1 MRQIQQIISLATFY
15 LPYKKVSNL
24 ADSTLKLPEFRKV
37 DHKMPKNKE
46 KMTRVGNKVSGIEK
60 LTVKL

>member
-24 ADSTLKLPEFRKV
+24 ADSTLKLPEFRKG
-37 DHKMPKNKE
+37 DHKMP